1 MRFLMGFRASKIKKL
16 GKPVEKKTTNTAS
29 APSASASKK
38 TKSIP
43 PAPVVKNPTP
53 SPNLNL
59 SKEEVELLLFCI
71 KHSTFQGTSIEL
83 VYNLVSKLQ
92 KQLPK
97 VKK

>member
-1 MRFLMGFRASKIKKL
+1 MGFRASKIKKL
-16 GKPVEKKTTNTAS
+16 DKSAEKKAATNMVS
-29 APSASASKK
+29 APSANANKL
-38 TKSIP
+38 TKSTP
-43 PAPVVKNPTP
+43 PTPVVKKPTQ

-59 SKEEVELLLFCI
+59 NKEEVELLLFCI

>member
-1 MRFLMGFRASKIKKL
+1 MGFRASKIKKL
-16 GKPVEKKTTNTAS
+16 GKSVEKKTTSIAK
-29 APSASASKK
+29 APSASASKL

-43 PAPVVKNPTP
+43 PAPVVKKPTP

>member
-1 MRFLMGFRASKIKKL
+1 MGFRASKIKKL
-16 GKPVEKKTTNTAS
+16 DKSAEKKVVTNTAS
-29 APSASASKK
+29 APSASASKL
-38 TKSIP
+38 TKSTS
-43 PAPVVKNPTP
+43 PAPIVKKPTQ

>member
-1 MRFLMGFRASKIKKL
+1 MGFSASKVKKL
-16 GKPVEKKTTNTAS
+16 GKTVEKKSTNNAS

-38 TKSIP
+38 TKTVHP
-43 PAPVVKNPTP
+43 PPVVKKPTQ

-97 VKK
+97 SKK

>member
-1 MRFLMGFRASKIKKL
+1 MGFRANKVKKL
-16 GKPVEKKTTNTAS
+16 DKSVEKKPDNTIG
-29 APSASASKK
+29 APSASASKL
-38 TKSIP
+38 TKSPP
-43 PAPVVKNPTP
+43 PAPVVKKPTS

-59 SKEEVELLLFCI
+59 NKEEVELLLFCI

-97 VKK
+97 AKK

>member
-1 MRFLMGFRASKIKKL
+1 MKFLMGFRANKVKKLDKTVAKKANSTPKVGQTPKPPQASTPIIKK
-16 GKPVEKKTTNTAS
+16 
-29 APSASASKK
+29 
-38 TKSIP
+38 
-43 PAPVVKNPTP
+43 PTS

-59 SKEEVELLLFCI
+59 NKEEVELLLFCI

-97 VKK
+97 VNK